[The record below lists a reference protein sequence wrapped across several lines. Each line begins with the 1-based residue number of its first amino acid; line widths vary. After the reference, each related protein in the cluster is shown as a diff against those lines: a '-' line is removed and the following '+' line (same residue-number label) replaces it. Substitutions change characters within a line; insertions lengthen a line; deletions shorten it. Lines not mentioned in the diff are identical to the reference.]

1 MKLFTRL
8 ATALVAAALPLMTAF
23 ATTVTVQVG
32 DNFYR
37 ANGSTGNSSAITITV
52 GDMVTWTNVGRGN
65 HPTASNTGVWATFP
79 MNPGAPDKTIQFNTA
94 GTFGYYCTAHGAPN
108 QGQFGTITVQRPTAV
123 EDARLAGLALNL
135 FPNPSKGLV
144 TLTLGK
150 TKAGTAYQLR
160 LSNIIGQELRSI
172 ALRPDLTEAGLP
184 LDLRELPTGM
194 YLCSLWADGKVLT
207 TKRLIIQE

>member
-52 GDMVTWTNVGRGN
+52 GDMVRWTNVGRGN
-65 HPTASNTGVWATFP
+65 HPTASNTGVWPTFP
-79 MNPGAPDKTIQFNTA
+79 MYNGAPDVTIPFNTA

-108 QGQFGTITVQRPTAV
+108 QGQFGTITVRQVSAT

-135 FPNPSKGLV
+135 FPNPSKGIVTV
-144 TLTLGK
+144 TLGAA
-150 TKAGTAYQLR
+150 KAGLDYRLR
-160 LSNIIGQELRSI
+160 VSNIIGQEVRSV

-184 LDLRELPTGM
+184 VDLRELPTGM
-194 YLCSLWADGKVLT
+194 YLCSLLADGKLVS
-207 TKRLIIQE
+207 TKRLVLKN